1 MSQSPPAR
9 GCSSEAG
16 CGEGWE
22 LGGGAAAW
30 TVRNRK
36 SPSGSIKSP
45 GCLSQ
50 QQKLSVGPII
60 HATGPSLQSALR
72 SCVRYGHRTR
82 TCVRVCVCVGGLGH
96 SQLPGPG
103 LPFCLSG
110 ASWDRMESFGSL
122 GGKSPRRRKSGRSA
136 GWSRAGRGG
145 RGEAR
150 PEPGIKAAAGA
161 AGAGAERRAQK
172 LQPGLASPAAPA
184 SLGRGSTPARA
195 RALPGRRLVR

>member
-82 TCVRVCVCVGGLGH
+82 TCVRVCVCVGGGCWGAKSRGRERLW
-96 SQLPGPG
+96 
-103 LPFCLSG
+103 G
-110 ASWDRMESFGSL
+110 ASDPPSWTL
-122 GGKSPRRRKSGRSA
+122 GPSPRL
-136 GWSRAGRGG
+136 RGIFTSS
-145 RGEAR
+145 
-150 PEPGIKAAAGA
+150 PQP
-161 AGAGAERRAQK
+161 AQFQRIPQCP
-172 LQPGLASPAAPA
+172 LRFP
-184 SLGRGSTPARA
+184 
-195 RALPGRRLVR
+195 RLCFH

>member
-82 TCVRVCVCVGGLGH
+82 TCVRVCVWGGV
-96 SQLPGPG
+96 
-103 LPFCLSG
+103 
-110 ASWDRMESFGSL
+110 L
-122 GGKSPRRRKSGRSA
+122 GGKVERPREALGGIRPSIMDSRSL
-136 GWSRAGRGG
+136 
-145 RGEAR
+145 
-150 PEPGIKAAAGA
+150 P
-161 AGAGAERRAQK
+161 
-172 LQPGLASPAAPA
+172 ASQGHLHQQPAA
-184 SLGRGSTPARA
+184 STVSEDPSVPS
-195 RALPGRRLVR
+195 ALPKTLFSLARQYVIIVVKIIVFLFLHL

>member
-82 TCVRVCVCVGGLGH
+82 TCVRVCVCVGGGAGGQSREAERGSGGH
-96 SQLPGPG
+96 QTLHHG
-103 LPFCLSG
+103 LSVPPRVSG
-110 ASWDRMESFGSL
+110 AS
-122 GGKSPRRRKSGRSA
+122 
-136 GWSRAGRGG
+136 
-145 RGEAR
+145 
-150 PEPGIKAAAGA
+150 
-161 AGAGAERRAQK
+161 
-172 LQPGLASPAAPA
+172 SPAAR
-184 SLGRGSTPARA
+184 SQHSFRGSLS
-195 RALPGRRLVR
+195 ALCASQDFVFISKAICNNSC